1 MIFSSLYFLFRFMP
15 IVLVIYYI
23 LPFRLKNAWLL
34 LTGLIFYAW
43 GEPKYI
49 VIMLAS
55 IFVDYVCGIV
65 IESNR
70 GRRGV
75 MRTMLFVSIIFNLG
89 MLAVF
94 KYAGF
99 FTQTVNSI
107 FGANIPALGLALPL
121 GISFY
126 TFQTMSYTIDV
137 YRGDVSAERNIVNF
151 GAFVSLFPQLIAG
164 PIVRYSEISR
174 ELKFRTAS
182 LSRIEDGVRAFI
194 IGLGCKVLLA
204 NNIGQLWNSV
214 EQNLSGASSPLA
226 ILGVIAYGFQ
236 IYFDFY
242 GYSMM
247 AIGLGRMFG
256 FEFPQNFNYPYISRS
271 VTEFGRRWH
280 ITLGS
285 WFREYLYIPLGG
297 NRKGEGRMY
306 LNLFIV
312 WFLTGLWHGAGFN
325 FIIWGLYF
333 GALICLEKA
342 FLLPYLKRSRLF
354 SRVYMIVLVL
364 FGWAI
369 FVSAEPGSLEL
380 LLSRVFS
387 GGWSADVVYYLR
399 NYGVVLLICGLC
411 STPLFKNI
419 YQRREKKLKPFV
431 TAGLLLVLILS
442 VAYLVDATYNPFL
455 YFRF

>member
-1 MIFSSLYFLFRFMP
+1 MP

-107 FGANIPALGLALPL
+107 FGANIPVLGLALPL

-137 YRGDVSAERNIVNF
+137 YRGNVSAERNIVNF

-271 VTEFGRRWH
+271 VTEFWRRWH

-354 SRVYMIVLVL
+354 SRVYMIVLLL

-411 STPLFKNI
+411 STPLFKNL

>member
-271 VTEFGRRWH
+271 VTEFWRRWH

>member
-1 MIFSSLYFLFRFMP
+1 
-15 IVLVIYYI
+15 
-23 LPFRLKNAWLL
+23 
-34 LTGLIFYAW
+34 
-43 GEPKYI
+43 
-49 VIMLAS
+49 
-55 IFVDYVCGIV
+55 
-65 IESNR
+65 
-70 GRRGV
+70 

-107 FGANIPALGLALPL
+107 FGANIPVLGLALPL

-137 YRGDVSAERNIVNF
+137 YRGNVSAERNIVNF

-271 VTEFGRRWH
+271 VTEFWRRWH

-354 SRVYMIVLVL
+354 SRVYMIVLLL

-411 STPLFKNI
+411 STPLFKNL

>member
-1 MIFSSLYFLFRFMP
+1 
-15 IVLVIYYI
+15 
-23 LPFRLKNAWLL
+23 
-34 LTGLIFYAW
+34 
-43 GEPKYI
+43 
-49 VIMLAS
+49 
-55 IFVDYVCGIV
+55 
-65 IESNR
+65 
-70 GRRGV
+70 
-75 MRTMLFVSIIFNLG
+75 

-107 FGANIPALGLALPL
+107 FGANIPVLGLALPL

-137 YRGDVSAERNIVNF
+137 YRGNVSAERNIVNF

-271 VTEFGRRWH
+271 VTEFWRRWH

-354 SRVYMIVLVL
+354 SRVYMIVLLL

-411 STPLFKNI
+411 STPLFKNL

>member
-75 MRTMLFVSIIFNLG
+75 MRTMLFVSIIINLG

-107 FGANIPALGLALPL
+107 FGANIPVLGLALPL

-137 YRGDVSAERNIVNF
+137 YRGNVTAERNIVNF

-271 VTEFGRRWH
+271 VTEFWRRWH

-354 SRVYMIVLVL
+354 SRVYMIVLLL

-411 STPLFKNI
+411 STPLFKNL